1 MAFYLDILTS
11 FMIYTTVVIVI
22 EVSILRQFTASTS
35 GLVISN
41 VLQLL
46 VFLQWAVR
54 MFSEVRDKLSSVK
67 QVSIYKWYLFS
78 VKWFDID
85 FQLKIKVS
93 YYGNSVPQES
103 PHIVEQNRPPTGWP
117 MTGNIKFENIV
128 LRYQDY
134 GVDVLKDITI
144 NIKAKEKIGMFYLI
158 LLANNKH
165 MTFLFCVKNLHSEN
179 F

>member
-67 QVSIYKWYLFS
+67 QVSIYK
-78 VKWFDID
+78 
-85 FQLKIKVS
+85 
-93 YYGNSVPQES
+93 
-103 PHIVEQNRPPTGWP
+103 
-117 MTGNIKFENIV
+117 
-128 LRYQDY
+128 
-134 GVDVLKDITI
+134 
-144 NIKAKEKIGMFYLI
+144 
-158 LLANNKH
+158 
-165 MTFLFCVKNLHSEN
+165 
-179 F
+179 

>member
-78 VKWFDID
+78 VK
-85 FQLKIKVS
+85 
-93 YYGNSVPQES
+93 
-103 PHIVEQNRPPTGWP
+103 
-117 MTGNIKFENIV
+117 
-128 LRYQDY
+128 
-134 GVDVLKDITI
+134 
-144 NIKAKEKIGMFYLI
+144 
-158 LLANNKH
+158 
-165 MTFLFCVKNLHSEN
+165 
-179 F
+179 

>member
-46 VFLQWAVR
+46 LFLQWAVR
-54 MFSEVRDKLSSVK
+54 MFSEVRDKMSSVK

-78 VKWFDID
+78 VK
-85 FQLKIKVS
+85 
-93 YYGNSVPQES
+93 
-103 PHIVEQNRPPTGWP
+103 
-117 MTGNIKFENIV
+117 
-128 LRYQDY
+128 
-134 GVDVLKDITI
+134 
-144 NIKAKEKIGMFYLI
+144 
-158 LLANNKH
+158 
-165 MTFLFCVKNLHSEN
+165 
-179 F
+179 